1 MKNKN
6 YKIVMCGCSESGYD
20 LIRELIEYGFKF
32 EYFVTITEDKA
43 KELNVSG
50 YFDFSELANKY
61 NIPIYYAEKYSLK
74 SVSDYNFFCSNKFDL
89 LVQGG
94 WQRLFPIEILNSI
107 RIGAIGVHGS
117 SEFLP
122 KGRGRSPI
130 NWSLIEGK
138 QRFIMHYFIIKPG
151 VDDGDVFHFEMFD
164 INAWDTCKTLYYKN
178 VIVTKKVLINHIP
191 KLLKNEYTSY
201 TQEGDPSYY
210 SKRTPDDG
218 KINWQNT
225 VFEIYNFVRGI
236 TKPYPGAFSFVNNF
250 KILIWKV
257 QPFDTRIFYM
267 NKTQG
272 EVLEVFFN
280 GDFIV
285 NCNSGLLLI
294 TEYECEVAIN
304 KGFIL
309 I

>member
-1 MKNKN
+1 MKNKK
-6 YKIVMCGCSESGYD
+6 YKIIMCGCSESGYD

-61 NIPIYYAEKYSLK
+61 NIPIYYAEKYNLK
-74 SVSDYNFFCSNKFDL
+74 SISDYNFFYSNKFDL

-94 WQRLFPIEILNSI
+94 WQRLFPIEILNSL

-138 QRFIMHYFIIKPG
+138 QRFIMHYFIIKAG

-178 VIVTKKVLINHIP
+178 IIVTKKVLINFIP

-201 TQEGDPSYY
+201 TQEGNPSYY
-210 SKRTPDDG
+210 PKRTPDDG

-225 VFEIYNFVRGI
+225 VFEIYNFVRAI
-236 TKPYPGAFSFVNNF
+236 TKPYPGAFCFVNNF
-250 KILIWKV
+250 KILIWKA
-257 QPFDTRIFYM
+257 QPFDSRIFYM

-294 TEYECEVAIN
+294 TEYECEIAIN

-309 I
+309 S